1 MAYIDP
7 DTGESLE
14 YWEAEGLAERQLN
27 VVYGMAM
34 IAGYSY
40 DTAYALRI
48 VDPDAYQERID
59 GLIDSM
65 ELVYE

>member
-14 YWEAEGLAERQLN
+14 YWEA
-27 VVYGMAM
+27 
-34 IAGYSY
+34 
-40 DTAYALRI
+40 
-48 VDPDAYQERID
+48 ID

-65 ELVYE
+65 ELVYG